1 MPPFNQYVRQVL
13 KYGRGMTYQPLLL
26 SVNSAWQWQ
35 TQKGS
40 PTGVNVS
47 SDLATAMKTDP
58 RLKIMVNGGYFDL
71 ATPFFAAEYED
82 KHLPISTSLA
92 KNIEY
97 DWYQSGHMIYVSEST
112 AKLLHDRVAA
122 FIQRT
127 YHESK

>member
-1 MPPFNQYVRQVL
+1 
-13 KYGRGMTYQPLLL
+13 
-26 SVNSAWQWQ
+26 
-35 TQKGS
+35 
-40 PTGVNVS
+40 
-47 SDLATAMKTDP
+47 MKTDP

-82 KHLPISTSLA
+82 KHLPISASLA

-112 AKLLHDRVAA
+112 GKLLHDRIAA

-127 YHESK
+127 DHEAK